1 MSQQTKSI
9 CLRVEM
15 EKVFLIH
22 KMQRLNTDT
31 KQNRLPNSPEKNGAG
46 TYSFSL

>member
-15 EKVFLIH
+15 DKVLLTH
-22 KMQRLNTDT
+22 KMQRLHTDT
-31 KQNRLPNSPEKNGAG
+31 
-46 TYSFSL
+46 